1 MKISD
6 YIQHRHN
13 LEQLDINVLNKTDY
27 ENEKND
33 DLKILLK
40 VSKNNHL
47 ELPIS
52 LGDKYILWFYIF
64 IGFILSIIFSMG
76 YSYEMKHS
84 DKIYNV
90 INITI
95 YVLFVITIPLSI
107 FIGSSLYKIYS
118 KFSKKVKSNLYEK
131 FINDLFIINFFAK
144 QKKYLKEVIKIT
156 SFFYFNIVSISYS
169 VFSIIWLLYFT
180 GIKKYA
186 FFWDSTWV
194 SIQIIKG
201 YSTIIEAINFNLI
214 PISLRQE
221 SISDSPIFDVIWLW
235 FLIVLTIAWI
245 IIPKILLLIFNK
257 YIVQKKLNDSFIHN
271 SDSQRI
277 LKYIKP
283 ETSTTNQN
291 IEQME
296 ETNKTNTISQII
308 KFDLS
313 RNSNFNTVLLW
324 QLSEK
329 TNQNIKNNTLYN
341 SAIALESTLNLNK
354 INLDKL
360 GSILILINIDNAPKL
375 SFINLLAKLDSHDI
389 TIKFVNVNGI
399 IINSDNKIDE
409 WLRFIRD
416 KNIKI
421 EEINE

>member
-1 MKISD
+1 MNISISE

-13 LEQLDINVLNKTDY
+13 FEQLNINVLNKTDY

-40 VSKNNHL
+40 VSEKNPKKL
-47 ELPIS
+47 DELGLYFSSKITWFYVIFGSLLSFFFSLGYTNNKEINIS
-52 LGDKYILWFYIF
+52 LYIF
-64 IGFILSIIFSMG
+64 MVIFIPFLFNIFILFQYIYFIIKKKS
-76 YSYEMKHS
+76 
-84 DKIYNV
+84 
-90 INITI
+90 ININLD
-95 YVLFVITIPLSI
+95 YSFEY
-107 FIGSSLYKIYS
+107 FSLKTC
-118 KFSKKVKSNLYEK
+118 
-131 FINDLFIINFFAK
+131 
-144 QKKYLKEVIKIT
+144 LKASVV
-156 SFFYFNIVSISYS
+156 FYFKLLMFIYTICSAI
-169 VFSIIWLLYFT
+169 FLII
-180 GIKKYA
+180 
-186 FFWDSTWV
+186 
-194 SIQIIKG
+194 
-201 YSTIIEAINFNLI
+201 YSTIMHFKFIIETTTLSATTITKIVNILSVPVKFIFPSIIPTYDKIVSTINLPTN
-214 PISLRQE
+214 
-221 SISDSPIFDVIWLW
+221 DDIWLW
-235 FLIVLTIAWI
+235 FLIMLTFTWVI
-245 IIPKILLLIFNK
+245 ILRMIILLISKKQLNT
-257 YIVQKKLNDSFIHN
+257 IVKVSLLNN
-271 SDSQRI
+271 SKSKHI
-277 LKYIKP
+277 VKCIKEP

-313 RNSNFNTVLLW
+313 KSSNFNTVLLW
-324 QLSEK
+324 QLSK
-329 TNQNIKNNTLYN
+329 GTNQKIKNNTLFN
-341 SAIALESTLNLNK
+341 SAIVLESTLNLNK

-389 TIKFVNVNGI
+389 TIKFVNVNGV